1 MRPALAIVIVNYNAG
16 CDLRGC
22 LSSIAEHLTGF
33 DWKAVVIDNC
43 STDGSEQA
51 VASFAPRVSLVQNTQ
66 NLGFARAINQGMA
79 ATTAPFVLLLNPDAR
94 LLSGAVESMYAELLS
109 HPECGVIGPAIVNE
123 DGSIQGSAR
132 GDPDMITGLFG
143 RSTLLTRLFPRSAL
157 ARRNVMTS
165 VASRP
170 GETSVEVDWVSG
182 ASMLLRRDVF
192 NQVGGF
198 DERFF
203 LYWEDADF
211 CRRVR
216 TAGSRVRYHPD
227 ARVVHAVGRSSRTIR
242 ALAVREFHR
251 SAYLY
256 YSLHVARSRWHPAR
270 WMAFVLLRARCWW
283 VMKRRRYFTVTR
295 QKP

>member
-1 MRPALAIVIVNYNAG
+1 MSPRLAVVVVNYNAG
-16 CDLRGC
+16 CDLEAC
-22 LSSIAEHLTGF
+22 LSSIVGQLTRF

-109 HPECGVIGPAIVNE
+109 HPECGVIGPAVANE

-157 ARRNVMTS
+157 ARRNVMTP

-170 GETSVEVDWVSG
+170 GATSVEVDWVSG

-283 VMKRRRYFTVTR
+283 LSSKTANRG
-295 QKP
+295 